1 MKIIAI
7 KGTKNTGKTTTI
19 KNILQKLCSMKGANL
34 DEYHPAGGD
43 KCDFD
48 AVLTINGKIVVIRS
62 YGDGITYIRDGLK
75 FANDKNADVL
85 LIAWNSDLDNSYELK
100 TELPNAEVHNN
111 PIQICE
117 PLRTQWVEFSNL
129 IAKKI

>member
-1 MKIIAI
+1 
-7 KGTKNTGKTTTI
+7 
-19 KNILQKLCSMKGANL
+19 MKGANL

-85 LIAWNSDLDNSYELK
+85 LIAWNTSLDKNHDILK
-100 TELPNAEVHNN
+100 ELPNAEVFDN
-111 PIQICE
+111 PVQICE
-117 PLRTQWVEFSNL
+117 PLRTQWMEFSNL